1 MNNQKII
8 DWKIASL
15 ANNDNSELSEEM
27 QRYLIKIVNYKKSC
41 YSLNNSGPMRVNPW
55 LCRLTS

>member
-1 MNNQKII
+1 MKNQKII

-27 QRYLIKIVNYKKSC
+27 QRYLEQ
-41 YSLNNSGPMRVNPW
+41 NSQ
-55 LCRLTS
+55 LQE